1 LTPIVFI
8 TAFGSEEIKNTHPY
22 AVGPVDFIFAPV
34 EPDALRSKVSAFA
47 QLFIKAASLAT
58 QAANVQAVADQ
69 LRRLTGAA
77 PIGIFQIDAEHKYV
91 YTNQRWSEITGV
103 SAEEA
108 AGRRWDTIVGL
119 EQLAEVRAALAEG
132 ITEQGEFCHRF
143 EIPRVGATS
152 QVVVVDSVI
161 IPDTHGGIAG
171 SVGTLADVTAE
182 VRAEEAMSRARDEA
196 TESSRLKSECLA
208 NMSREIRTP
217 MNGVIGMTDLL
228 LETDLDARQ
237 RNYAQTVHN
246 SSEAL
251 LTIINDILDV
261 SKIEAGKLEIED
273 IEFSLPTV
281 IDEAVDLLAGS
292 A

>member
-1 LTPIVFI
+1 
-8 TAFGSEEIKNTHPY
+8 
-22 AVGPVDFIFAPV
+22 
-34 EPDALRSKVSAFA
+34 
-47 QLFIKAASLAT
+47 
-58 QAANVQAVADQ
+58 
-69 LRRLTGAA
+69 
-77 PIGIFQIDAEHKYV
+77 
-91 YTNQRWSEITGV
+91 
-103 SAEEA
+103 
-108 AGRRWDTIVGL
+108 
-119 EQLAEVRAALAEG
+119 
-132 ITEQGEFCHRF
+132 
-143 EIPRVGATS
+143 
-152 QVVVVDSVI
+152 
-161 IPDTHGGIAG
+161 
-171 SVGTLADVTAE
+171 
-182 VRAEEAMSRARDEA
+182 
-196 TESSRLKSECLA
+196 
-208 NMSREIRTP
+208 MSREIRTP